1 LILDTSA
8 LVAAERGDLDI
19 GARFAGLAREPFGIA
34 AITASELLHGLE
46 RARESRQRARRAA
59 FIDWVL
65 GSVRVHPFG
74 LEEARVHA
82 RIWATL
88 AASGATLGAHDLLIA
103 ATAIARADRLVTRD
117 ARGFGRVPSL
127 AWERW

>member
-1 LILDTSA
+1 LILDTSV
-8 LVAAERGDLDI
+8 LVAAERGALDI
-19 GARFAGLAREPFGIA
+19 GARFLGLASEPFAIA

-46 RARESRQRARRAA
+46 RGRDGRQRARRAA

-82 RIWATL
+82 RIRATL
-88 AASGATLGAHDLLIA
+88 AASGATIGAHDLLIA
-103 ATAIARADRLVTRD
+103 ATAIARGDRLVTRD
-117 ARGFGRVPSL
+117 VRGFGRVPGL

>member
-1 LILDTSA
+1 
-8 LVAAERGDLDI
+8 LVAAERGDLDLE
-19 GARFAGLAREPFGIA
+19 ARFRGLAREPFGIA

-46 RARESRQRARRAA
+46 RGRDGKQRARRAA
-59 FIDWVL
+59 FIDRVL
-65 GSVRVHPFG
+65 DSVRVHSFG

-88 AASGATLGAHDLLIA
+88 AASGTTIGAHDLLIA
-103 ATAIARADRLVTRD
+103 ATVIARHERLVTRD
-117 ARGFGRVPSL
+117 VRGFGRVPGL